1 MNTTELAAALKK
13 ERLGAYARLRG
24 GFPIPLSGA
33 VYWLALA
40 GLGFVLPMQSWF
52 MAALFGTGAIFPLA
66 LLFAKLFKNNF
77 MKDKQVLSSLL
88 IPAFISMLLFWPMLV
103 AAMQIAPELAILIL
117 AIGLSIHWPVIG
129 WMYGRTALFS
139 AHSIMRALVA
149 FAIWTMMPEARM
161 TLLPLSVSLIYFATV
176 LVILVDSARLRA
188 KPAAG

>member
-1 MNTTELAAALKK
+1 MNTNELAAALKK
-13 ERLGAYARLRG
+13 ERLATYVRLRG
-24 GFPIPLSGA
+24 GFPVPLAGA
-33 VYWLALA
+33 VYWLVMA

-66 LLFAKLFKNNF
+66 LLLAKFFKNNF
-77 MKDKQVLSSLL
+77 MKDKQALSSLL

-103 AAMQIAPELAILIL
+103 AAVQIAPELAILIL

-139 AHSIMRALVA
+139 AHSIIRALMV
-149 FAIWTMMPEARM
+149 FSIWTTMPEARM

-176 LVILVDSARLRA
+176 LAILIDSGRLAR
-188 KPAAG
+188 AAQSN